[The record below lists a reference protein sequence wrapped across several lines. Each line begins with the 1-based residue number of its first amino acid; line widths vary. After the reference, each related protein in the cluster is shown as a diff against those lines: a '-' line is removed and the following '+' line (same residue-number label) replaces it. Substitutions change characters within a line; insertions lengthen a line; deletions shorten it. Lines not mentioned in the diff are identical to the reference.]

1 MSINVYWAC
10 LEDEWL
16 RANKPVPLSKLFYDK
31 KLYINKDVN
40 NGINGC
46 PAVND
51 DMHNVFGLESIYDYE
66 FTMTNEGVVSPY
78 NDQLFANRHLVVRS
92 KENKFF
98 TFRQDLIFFTDE
110 PSLLMT
116 SNMFPYL
123 EDNSVT
129 ERCMIPQGTF
139 DIGRWFRNTDFTFY
153 LKNNYDTF
161 KISFGDIYS
170 YVKFHTTEKI
180 NFIEY
185 RHDEKMSSYLQDVIR
200 ARNYFPRARSLEE
213 YYFMLKIKKLILL
226 DIKKRI
232 L

>member
-10 LEDEWL
+10 LEEEWL
-16 RANKPVPLSKLFYDK
+16 RAKKPIPLSKLFYDK
-31 KLYINKDVN
+31 KLYINKDSLS
-40 NGINGC
+40 GINAC

-51 DMHNVFGLESIYDYE
+51 DMQNVFGLSSIYDYE
-66 FTMTNEGVVSPY
+66 FTMTDQGLISPN
-78 NDQLFANRHLVVRS
+78 NDQRFADRHVVMRS
-92 KENKFF
+92 KDNKFF

-116 SNMFPYL
+116 SNIFPYL
-123 EDNSVT
+123 EDNNIS

-153 LKNNYDTF
+153 LKNNYNQF
-161 KISFGDIYS
+161 KIAYDEIYS
-170 YVKFHTTEKI
+170 YVKFHTNEKI
-180 NFIEY
+180 NFIQY
-185 RHDEKMSSYLQDVIR
+185 RHDEKIALYLQDVVNS
-200 ARNYFPRARSLEE
+200 RNYYPRSRMLED
-213 YYFMLKIKKLILL
+213 YYFTLKTKNLLIK

>member
-10 LEDEWL
+10 LEEEWL
-16 RANKPVPLSKLFYDK
+16 RAKKPIPLSKLFYDK
-31 KLYINKDVN
+31 KLYINKDSF

-51 DMHNVFGLESIYDYE
+51 DMHNVFGLPSIYNYE
-66 FTMTNEGVVSPY
+66 FTMTNDGLTSPY
-78 NDQLFANRHLVVRS
+78 NDQRFADRHVVMRS
-92 KENKFF
+92 KDNKFF

-116 SNMFPYL
+116 SNIFPYL
-123 EDNSVT
+123 EDNNIS

-139 DIGRWFRNTDFTFY
+139 DIGKWFRNTDFTFY

-161 KISFGDIYS
+161 KITSDEIYS
-170 YVKFHTTEKI
+170 YVKFHTNEKI
-180 NFIEY
+180 NFIQY
-185 RHDEKMSSYLQDVIR
+185 RHDEKIASYLQDVVNS
-200 ARNYFPRARSLEE
+200 RNYYHKPRILQE
-213 YYFMLKIKKLILL
+213 YYFTLKTKNLLIN

-232 L
+232 I

>member
-1 MSINVYWAC
+1 MTINVYWAC

-16 RANKPVPLSKLFYDK
+16 RATKPVPLSKLFYDK
-31 KLYINKDVN
+31 KLYINKDSN

-46 PAVND
+46 PAVNE
-51 DMHNVFGLESIYDYE
+51 DMHNVFGLQSIYDYE
-66 FTMTNEGVVSPY
+66 FTMKDEGVVSLY
-78 NDQLFANRHLVVRS
+78 NDQAFADRHLVVRS

-98 TFRQDLIFFTDE
+98 TFRQDFIFFTDS

-139 DIGRWFRNTDFTFY
+139 DIGKWFRNTDFTFY
-153 LKNNYDTF
+153 LKQNYNTF
-161 KISFGDIYS
+161 KISSGDVYS
-170 YVKFHTTEKI
+170 YIKFHTTEKI

-185 RHDEKMSSYLQDVIR
+185 RHDDHMATYLRDVIR
-200 ARNYFPRARSLEE
+200 ARNYFPKVRSLEE
-213 YYFMLKIKKLILL
+213 YYFTLKTKNLILSE
-226 DIKKRI
+226 IKKRTI
-232 L
+232 